1 MEAVGYDMYLRLLSE
16 AVAEKKGETPEVRS
30 TAECLVDIQLEA
42 HIPEDYIENLSQR
55 LDIYRK
61 IASVRNESDSSDL
74 IDELIDRFGD
84 PPDAVKGLI
93 DVALLRNTAAQFGF
107 KEITQK
113 GQMLH
118 LIPEKLD
125 VNVAAMINMYMKG
138 RCIVVSGPGALYR
151 RQDRGERDGYP
162 PGGHEDAAEIPFRGF
177 YAASGE
183 IIGGIDMK
191 ALQTLPPGYREIYRV
206 DLQKDKK
213 TALFVNGLALL
224 IAAVMGVGMNRL
236 VPISSLF
243 QMDGGPLLYGL
254 RFVSLFVLIFGYLIL
269 HELVHGIT
277 MKACGTKKVRYGFTG
292 LYCYAGSEDY
302 YGKKSYLTIALAPVV
317 LFFFLL
323 IPINLIVPREWFW
336 VVYFLQ
342 IGNLSGAAGDLFVTV
357 KFAGMPKDIL
367 VQDSGVSMAVYSRSG
382 KKDTP

>member
-1 MEAVGYDMYLRLLSE
+1 
-16 AVAEKKGETPEVRS
+16 
-30 TAECLVDIQLEA
+30 
-42 HIPEDYIENLSQR
+42 
-55 LDIYRK
+55 
-61 IASVRNESDSSDL
+61 
-74 IDELIDRFGD
+74 
-84 PPDAVKGLI
+84 
-93 DVALLRNTAAQFGF
+93 
-107 KEITQK
+107 
-113 GQMLH
+113 
-118 LIPEKLD
+118 
-125 VNVAAMINMYMKG
+125 
-138 RCIVVSGPGALYR
+138 
-151 RQDRGERDGYP
+151 
-162 PGGHEDAAEIPFRGF
+162 
-177 YAASGE
+177 
-183 IIGGIDMK
+183 MK

-243 QMDGGPLLYGL
+243 QMDGGPLFYGL

-382 KKDTP
+382 AKGTP

>member
-1 MEAVGYDMYLRLLSE
+1 M
-16 AVAEKKGETPEVRS
+16 
-30 TAECLVDIQLEA
+30 
-42 HIPEDYIENLSQR
+42 
-55 LDIYRK
+55 
-61 IASVRNESDSSDL
+61 
-74 IDELIDRFGD
+74 
-84 PPDAVKGLI
+84 
-93 DVALLRNTAAQFGF
+93 
-107 KEITQK
+107 
-113 GQMLH
+113 
-118 LIPEKLD
+118 
-125 VNVAAMINMYMKG
+125 
-138 RCIVVSGPGALYR
+138 
-151 RQDRGERDGYP
+151 
-162 PGGHEDAAEIPFRGF
+162 
-177 YAASGE
+177 
-183 IIGGIDMK
+183 
-191 ALQTLPPGYREIYRV
+191 
-206 DLQKDKK
+206 
-213 TALFVNGLALL
+213 FVNGLALL

-382 KKDTP
+382 MKDTP

>member
-1 MEAVGYDMYLRLLSE
+1 
-16 AVAEKKGETPEVRS
+16 
-30 TAECLVDIQLEA
+30 
-42 HIPEDYIENLSQR
+42 
-55 LDIYRK
+55 
-61 IASVRNESDSSDL
+61 
-74 IDELIDRFGD
+74 
-84 PPDAVKGLI
+84 
-93 DVALLRNTAAQFGF
+93 
-107 KEITQK
+107 
-113 GQMLH
+113 
-118 LIPEKLD
+118 
-125 VNVAAMINMYMKG
+125 
-138 RCIVVSGPGALYR
+138 
-151 RQDRGERDGYP
+151 
-162 PGGHEDAAEIPFRGF
+162 
-177 YAASGE
+177 
-183 IIGGIDMK
+183 MK

-269 HELVHGIT
+269 HELVHGTT